1 MSMQI
6 CFLNMETR
14 KSTQLLKASSLPLF
28 KKQAKGCVLWGYMLA
43 MPWQLPRM

>member
-6 CFLNMETR
+6 YFPEFEDKKVHSTIEGIFLC
-14 KSTQLLKASSLPLF
+14 LCF

-43 MPWQLPRM
+43 MP